1 MTNNFTNRGFL
12 SETGLQA
19 YAVEVGVSP
28 EYVSSEMQ
36 IGDYDGT
43 VYIDFSYL
51 TNKEGYE
58 AAIAKIDKLIDVLQ
72 AIKSHMPE
80 PEENNV
86 N

>member
-28 EYVSSEMQ
+28 EYVSAEMYL
-36 IGDYDGT
+36 GDYDGT
-43 VYIDFSYL
+43 VCIDFSYL

-58 AAIAKIDKLIDVLQ
+58 AAIAKINKLINVLQ
-72 AIKSHMPE
+72 AIKSHMPK
-80 PEENNV
+80 PKENDV